1 MHPPRSPA
9 RAHGRGAWLT
19 WALAGALAGREG
31 GVDYAEPSAEEQS
44 LKAAKNAR
52 VGMTEVDD
60 FGIDFLRV
68 RREDRAARW

>member
-1 MHPPRSPA
+1 
-9 RAHGRGAWLT
+9 
-19 WALAGALAGREG
+19 
-31 GVDYAEPSAEEQS
+31 VDYAEPSAEEQS